1 VKFSTRSFHLS
12 QPLAITYTG
21 KETPPGTSTT
31 SGHITLKSSHL
42 GKTSKFLARTGR
54 LNDIRAI
61 EDCSSGA
68 KAQIS
73 CASNGTA
80 KAAPFQSPAYAT
92 GSNHWL
98 RRLSLH
104 RTGGWWTTAAC
115 FVAFILLLLSTAR
128 NASAQSYTLV
138 WSDEFNSTVPGS
150 QPDPTVWAFDKGLTP
165 DGAQSYNCLWGEAD
179 NGCNPSK
186 PNVYL
191 DGNGHLVIQ
200 ALSAPGAPNGVTSG
214 RLQTATASNPASL
227 GSNLTDG
234 ATTILKSFQYGMI
247 EARIQVPGGAGN
259 QGVWPAFWAL
269 GTDFSQL
276 NWPAS
281 GELDVME
288 YAGAQDPTHIYGTP
302 HASGGRDSWGLP
314 VTVSDASGWNTWHI
328 YGITWTPNHM
338 QWWIDDPSNVYSDFT
353 TGGLYADESWYWPNG
368 TQWPFNLPFYLL
380 LDLNMGGS
388 FPGNISSLTT
398 YPQQMLVDW
407 VRVYQTDPPAALGAL
422 TVKASSATQAQ
433 LSWGAS
439 TSASVTYNVYRSET
453 ANFTPSAQTTPD
465 GHIKSL
471 IAANVSGTSF
481 TDSNLA
487 PGMTYYYAV
496 SASGGYSGEE
506 FASKQASV
514 TLPSTGAATGSQYW
528 SAASY
533 SGDGPYELDT
543 IVSGGFVSTWP
554 GVNPSTND
562 VANAAPADMY
572 RAERLGNQMYAVG
585 NLVPGASYNVRLHL
599 MESFFTGPELRQ
611 FNVLID
617 GQQVLTEVDP
627 FALAGAMNTLTTQAI
642 NTVADSNGE
651 IIVELRDGYFDEP
664 ELRGLDVAPSTGGTA
679 YGAPA
684 GTSTYIAYAA
694 GGPEDGIWQADENNG
709 TSLIISE
716 GVSAQA
722 GPQNSDPNSYGG
734 VPQANVGANNTPLT
748 ISTTGVAGAAPEQ
761 IYQNQRWGEF
771 GYAFR
776 GLLPKTQYTINLHF
790 AETNPTVISAGER
803 LFDISVNG
811 KKVVANYDIF
821 ASAGGALKAV
831 IKTLTAS
838 SDEHGML
845 TVQLQRGPI
854 SLPILNAIEVIEANS
869 AVPTSAVP
877 NVVGDLQ
884 GNAELLIYNAGLT
897 IGTET
902 IQSSTTVANGAII
915 STSPAAGA
923 QVAPGTAINLVI
935 SSNGSSTPPTT
946 VTVPN
951 VVGQTQSAATST
963 LAADGLTSSVTQQC
977 SATVASGN
985 VISQSPAAGASVN
998 SGSSVS
1004 LVVSTGSCQSN
1015 VTVPNVVGDTQAAAT
1030 SAITGASLKVGTIT
1044 QQCSAT
1050 VASGNVISQS
1060 PAAGTSVASGSAVAL
1075 TVSTGTCS
1083 SGNLSIVLQWPT
1095 PQVTMGAGT
1104 LTYMYGTESG
1114 GTQVSVAVQN
1124 TQTGLWLQAN
1134 GGYGA
1139 TQYWSPA
1146 GIYDSNGDWRWPY
1159 TPNANGAFLAVA
1171 EVTANGSS
1179 KTASSTFSVIG
1190 APTTNVTVPNVVG
1203 DTQAAA
1209 TSAITGA
1216 GLVLGSVNTQ
1226 SSTTVARGNVISQS
1240 PAAATSV
1247 ASGSAVNL
1255 IVSSGPAAITVPNV
1269 VGDTQAQATSS
1280 IQAAGLAVGAI
1291 TQQASTTVPSGD
1303 VISQLPAAGAQVNSG
1318 QTVSLVISTGKPAS
1332 GNLNISLA
1340 WPTPQVTMMAGQTV
1354 GVYGTENGSS
1364 KATVACSVQSASTG
1378 LWLQANGSYGATQY
1392 WFPASILDSNGDWR
1406 WLYTPNANGS
1416 FLVVAQVTDGSSV
1429 NTAQSTFSVIGASS
1443 SAVKTT
1449 VAAAQTLVKTAAIT
1463 AKPATLTAQPA
1474 ATTAPGITLA
1484 WPTPQVTMQ
1493 EGTAVGIYGTE
1504 TGDSSATV
1512 SCSVQNTQTGQW
1524 LQSGQTSYGT
1534 SQYWFAAGILD
1545 SAGDWRWLYTPN
1557 APGAFEVI
1565 CQVSDNGSTQS
1576 ASSTFNVTGAGSSGG
1591 GGSPGTG
1598 GTSGTVPNVI
1608 GDTQTE
1614 AVSILEAAGYAI
1626 GNVAQVVSCAAQAG
1640 FVQSEAPISGT
1651 SLPPGNPVAI
1661 VVSTGPPAT
1670 GCPQGNGDYPLQIV
1684 NGTNGTWQDSDIW
1697 VTVVGQTLDGHWAF
1711 VSPDGAAHEV
1721 SPALANASGHFTH
1734 NGVNYAAMS
1743 FSMASFDG
1751 VFTMPG
1757 VFGGGRVYL
1766 SVGAPLYISIAPD
1779 SSGIALP
1786 TSGSLTD
1793 PNAQTYWDYYEFTF
1807 LNGIVPFGGDTSQVD
1822 GFGFPINVEVQQAST
1837 GFDRSTY
1844 YLASRAAIRALF
1856 TNSGNADVA
1865 GLVISPYHVVSP
1877 YNSPSFLA
1885 SATAKN
1891 FGTYIDSV
1899 WKSWKN
1905 GFDENEPG
1913 VVVTG
1918 SVQSDN
1924 FLHFT
1929 LNNDPSQT
1937 GTLHEPSA
1945 SDIYG
1950 CTGNITLGISIDEL
1964 VGAQICAAFQRG
1976 VAGNFANW
1984 WNPSYFYENGAN
1996 QNPYAQ
2002 IIHSVTSDHRAY
2014 AQPYDDVNDHSTI
2027 IITPTADPPSLLQLT
2042 VAW

>member
-1 VKFSTRSFHLS
+1 VENSTSKCFHLS
-12 QPLAITYTG
+12 QSFAVGYKG
-21 KETPPGTSTT
+21 KETLASTT
-31 SGHITLKSSHL
+31 SSHITL
-42 GKTSKFLARTGR
+42 R
-54 LNDIRAI
+54 
-61 EDCSSGA
+61 
-68 KAQIS
+68 
-73 CASNGTA
+73 
-80 KAAPFQSPAYAT
+80 PFHFGETFESLT
-92 GSNHWL
+92 NH
-98 RRLSLH
+98 RSRNMSLH
-104 RTGGWWTTAAC
+104 RARAWWTATTC
-115 FVAFILLLLSTAR
+115 FVVFIFILLSTAR
-128 NASAQSYTLV
+128 NASAQTYNLV

-150 QPDPTVWAFDKGLTP
+150 PPDPTVWAFDKGLTP
-165 DGAQSYNCLWGEAD
+165 DGAQSYACLWAETD
-179 NGCNPSK
+179 NGCNPST
-186 PNVYL
+186 PNVYQ
-191 DGNGHLVIQ
+191 DGSGHLVIQ
-200 ALSAPGAPNGVTSG
+200 ALYAPDAPNGVTTG
-214 RLQTATASNPASL
+214 RIQTATASNPASL
-227 GSNLTDG
+227 GSNLPDG

-247 EARIQVPGGAGN
+247 EARIQVPGGPGN
-259 QGVWPAFWAL
+259 QGVWPAFWGL
-269 GTDFSQL
+269 GTDFSQI

-281 GELDVME
+281 GEFDVME

-302 HASGGRDSWGLP
+302 HASGGRDSEGLP
-314 VTVSDASGWNTWHI
+314 VTIFDAAGWNTWHI
-328 YGITWTPNHM
+328 YGITWTPNRM
-338 QWWIDDPSNVYSDFT
+338 QWWVDDPTNVYSDFT

-380 LDLNMGGS
+380 LDLNMGGN
-388 FPGNISSLTT
+388 FPGFISPLTT

-407 VRVYQTDPPAALGAL
+407 VRVYQTEPPTPPGTL
-422 TVKASSATQAQ
+422 TVKANSATQAQ

-439 TSASVTYNVYRSET
+439 SSTNITYNVYRSET
-453 ANFTPSAQTTPD
+453 ANFSPSAQTTPD

-496 SASGGYSGEE
+496 SASGGYSGEV
-506 FASKQASV
+506 FAPNQASV
-514 TLPSTGAATGSQYW
+514 TLPPTGAATGSQYW

-543 IVSGGFVSTWP
+543 VVSGGFVSTWP
-554 GVNPSTND
+554 GVNPSTNN
-562 VANAAPADMY
+562 VPNAAPADMY
-572 RAERLGNQMYAVG
+572 RAERLGNQMYAIG

-599 MESFFTGPELRQ
+599 MESFFTGPALRQ

-617 GQQVLTEVDP
+617 GEQALTQVDP
-627 FALAGAMNTLTTQAI
+627 FSLAGAMNTLTTQAI

-651 IIVELRDGYFDEP
+651 IIIELRDGYYDEP
-664 ELRGLDVAPSTGGTA
+664 ELRGLDVTPSTGGTA

-694 GGPEDGIWQADENNG
+694 GGPEDGMWQADENNG

-734 VPQANVGANNTPLT
+734 VPQANVDANNAPLT

-761 IYQNQRWGEF
+761 IYQNERWGEF

-776 GLLPKTQYTINLHF
+776 DLLPNTQYTINLHF

-811 KKVVANYDIF
+811 KKVATNYDIF
-821 ASAGGALKAV
+821 AAAGGALKAV
-831 IKTLTAS
+831 VKTLTAN

-854 SLPILNAIEVIEANS
+854 SLPILNAIEVIKANS

-884 GNAELLIYNAGLT
+884 GDAELLIYNAGMT

-902 IQSSTTVANGAII
+902 IQSSTTAANGAII

-923 QVAPGTAINLVI
+923 QVTPGTPINLVI
-935 SSNGSSTPPTT
+935 SSNSSSTSTTT

-951 VVGQTQSAATST
+951 LVGQTQSAATST
-963 LAADGLTSSVTQQC
+963 LVADGLTSS
-977 SATVASGN
+977 
-985 VISQSPAAGASVN
+985 
-998 SGSSVS
+998 
-1004 LVVSTGSCQSN
+1004 
-1015 VTVPNVVGDTQAAAT
+1015 
-1030 SAITGASLKVGTIT
+1030 IT

-1050 VASGNVISQS
+1050 AASGSVISQS
-1060 PAAGTSVASGSAVAL
+1060 PVAGTSVASGSAVTL

-1095 PQVTMGAGT
+1095 PQVTMGAGN
-1104 LTYMYGTESG
+1104 LVNMYGTESG
-1114 GTQVSVAVQN
+1114 GTQVSVSVQN
-1124 TQTGLWLQAN
+1124 SQTGLWLQAD
-1134 GGYGA
+1134 GVSYGA

-1159 TPNANGAFLAVA
+1159 TPNANGTFLAVA
-1171 EVTANGSS
+1171 QVTANGSS
-1179 KTASSTFSVIG
+1179 KTASSSFSVTG
-1190 APTTNVTVPNVVG
+1190 ATTTNVIVPNVVG
-1203 DTQAAA
+1203 DTQTAA

-1240 PAAATSV
+1240 PAAAASIT
-1247 ASGSAVNL
+1247 SGSAVNL

-1269 VGDTQAQATSS
+1269 VGDTQAQASSS
-1280 IQAAGLAVGAI
+1280 IQAAGLAVGTV
-1291 TQQASTTVPSGD
+1291 TQQSSTTVPAGD
-1303 VISQLPAAGAQVNSG
+1303 VISESPAAGAQVNSG
-1318 QTVSLVISTGKPAS
+1318 QTVSLVISTGEPVNS
-1332 GNLNISLA
+1332 NLNITLA
-1340 WPTPQVTMMAGQTV
+1340 WPTPQVTMEAGETLA
-1354 GVYGTENGSS
+1354 VYGTENGSS
-1364 KATVACSVQSASTG
+1364 NATVACAVQNTSTG
-1378 LWLQANGSYGATQY
+1378 LWLQSDMTSYAATQY

-1406 WLYTPNANGS
+1406 WLYTPNANGA
-1416 FLVVAQVTDGSSV
+1416 FLVIAQVTVSGST
-1429 NTAQSTFSVIGASS
+1429 NTAQSTFNVIGATS
-1443 SAVKTT
+1443 SAAKTAA
-1449 VAAAQTLVKTAAIT
+1449 VAARTLVKTAATT
-1463 AKPATLTAQPA
+1463 AKLA
-1474 ATTAPGITLA
+1474 ATAPGITLA

-1493 EGTAVGIYGTE
+1493 AGAAVGIYGTE
-1504 TGDSSATV
+1504 TGDSNSTV
-1512 SCSVQNTQTGQW
+1512 SCSVENTQTGQW
-1524 LQSGQTSYGT
+1524 LQSGQSSYGA
-1534 SQYWFAAGILD
+1534 SQYWFAASILD
-1545 SAGDWRWLYTPN
+1545 SAGDWRWIYTPN
-1557 APGAFEVI
+1557 APGAFEVV
-1565 CQVSDNGSTQS
+1565 CQISDNGSTQS
-1576 ASSTFNVTGAGSSGG
+1576 ASSTFNVTGNGST
-1591 GGSPGTG
+1591 GTT
-1598 GTSGTVPNVI
+1598 GTSGTTGTVPNVV

-1614 AVSILEAAGYAI
+1614 AESVLEAAGYAI
-1626 GNVAQVVSCAAQAG
+1626 GNVAQVLSCTTPVG
-1640 FVQSEAPISGT
+1640 MVQSEAPISGT
-1651 SLPPGNPVAI
+1651 SLPAGNPVAI
-1661 VVSTGPPAT
+1661 VVSTGPPST
-1670 GCPQGNGDYPLQIV
+1670 GCPQGNGDYPMQIV
-1684 NGTNGTWQDSDIW
+1684 NGTNGVWQDSDIW
-1697 VTVVGQTLDGHWAF
+1697 VTVVGQTLDGHWAYI
-1711 VSPDGAAHEV
+1711 SPDGAAHEV
-1721 SPALANASGHFTH
+1721 NPSLANASGHFTH

-1743 FSMASFDG
+1743 FNMASFGG

-1766 SVGAPLYISIAPD
+1766 SIGAPLYISIAPD

-1844 YLASRAAIRALF
+1844 YLASRDAIRALF

-1865 GLVISPYHVVSP
+1865 GLVISPYHVISP
-1877 YNSPSFLA
+1877 YNSTSFLA
-1885 SATAKN
+1885 SPTAQS

-1899 WKSWKN
+1899 WKSWQN

-1924 FLHFT
+1924 LLHFI

-1937 GTLHEPSA
+1937 GTLQEPSA

-1950 CTGNITLGISIDEL
+1950 CTGNITLGTSIDEL

-1984 WNPSYFYENGAN
+1984 WNPSYFYQNGAN

-2027 IITPTADPPSLLQLT
+2027 IITPTADPPSLLKLT